1 VVCYRPQQEARRV
14 TTSTRIIRMMFI
26 RDGHPSALWIEGIQ
40 DDVMDVDDKAEVKSK
55 DHCVI
60 KKEVQSALKFIRQAK
75 AAVVK
80 IGIYVKDGTV
90 LA

>member
-1 VVCYRPQQEARRV
+1 
-14 TTSTRIIRMMFI
+14 MMFI
-26 RDGHPSALWIEGIQ
+26 KDGHPSALGIEGIQ
-40 DDVMDVDDKAEVKSK
+40 DDVMDEDDKAKTKSK

-60 KKEVQSALKFIRQAK
+60 KMKTQRALKFIRQAE

-80 IGIYVKDGTV
+80 NGIYVKDCTI

>member
-1 VVCYRPQQEARRV
+1 M
-14 TTSTRIIRMMFI
+14 T
-26 RDGHPSALWIEGIQ
+26 HPSALGIEGIQ
-40 DDVMDVDDKAEVKSK
+40 DDIMDEDDKAKVKSK

-60 KKEVQSALKFIRQAK
+60 KMKARRALKFIRQAE

-80 IGIYVKDGTV
+80 IGIYVKDCTI

>member
-1 VVCYRPQQEARRV
+1 M
-14 TTSTRIIRMMFI
+14 TFI
-26 RDGHPSALWIEGIQ
+26 KDGHPSALGIGGIQ
-40 DDVMDVDDKAEVKSK
+40 DDVMDEDDKAKVKSK

-60 KKEVQSALKFIRQAK
+60 KMKAQRALKFIRQAE

-80 IGIYVKDGTV
+80 IGIYIKDCII

>member
-1 VVCYRPQQEARRV
+1 M
-14 TTSTRIIRMMFI
+14 TFI
-26 RDGHPSALWIEGIQ
+26 KDGHPSALGIEGIQ
-40 DDVMDVDDKAEVKSK
+40 DDLMDEDDEAKVKSK

-60 KKEVQSALKFIRQAK
+60 KMKAQRALKFIRQAE

-80 IGIYVKDGTV
+80 IGIYTKDCII